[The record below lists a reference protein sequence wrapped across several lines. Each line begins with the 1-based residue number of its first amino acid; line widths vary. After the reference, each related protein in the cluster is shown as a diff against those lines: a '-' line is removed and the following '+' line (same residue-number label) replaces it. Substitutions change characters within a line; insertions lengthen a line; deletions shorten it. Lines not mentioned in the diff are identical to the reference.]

1 MGKINV
7 GRVII
12 GGLLTGV
19 VLNIG
24 EFILNEPVLGDQWT
38 AAMAALNKP
47 PIGGSMIAWFVLQT
61 FVIGIGLIWLY
72 AAMRPRFG
80 AGPKT
85 AIWAGLTVWFFA
97 ILCGFGS
104 TAIMGLFPG
113 KLVGIVLV
121 WDLIEVPLAT
131 LAGAWLYKEA

>member
-7 GRVII
+7 GRVIV
-12 GGLLTGV
+12 GGLLAGV
-19 VLNIG
+19 VMNIG
-24 EFILNEPVLGDQWT
+24 EFILNEPILGDQWT

-47 PIGGSMIAWFVLQT
+47 PISGSMIVWFILQT
-61 FVIGIGLIWLY
+61 FVIGIGLTWLY

-85 AIWAGLTVWFFA
+85 AVWAGLAVWFFA

-104 TAIMGLFPG
+104 TAILGLFPG